1 VVKVSVDRPDDD
13 DLCLQSADAR
23 EVPAPDEAGRSGT
36 DVPGERASQLEA
48 HADLRAKADAAYR
61 AQAIDAGCNR
71 VQETEETVVTPAMR
85 RIEAQDPN
93 RSLVG
98 LEFRLKGRERLSEKV
113 AFDMT
118 KKGITP
124 DEAFAGVKDA
134 IRYTFQ
140 YREDVYTS
148 CVYSDCNRLAAE
160 GFELVERRNSWAK
173 EEYKGINSRWRSPEI
188 GQLFEVQ
195 FHTEASFE
203 AKQET
208 HWAYER
214 LRSGIPAEE
223 QKRLDQFQR
232 DVAARVPI
240 PPSAPDIPD
249 YP

>member
-1 VVKVSVDRPDDD
+1 MSVDRPDDD
-13 DLCLQSADAR
+13 DLRFPSADAH
-23 EVPAPDEAGRSGT
+23 EVPAPDEADRSGT
-36 DVPGERASQLEA
+36 NVPGERASQLAA

-61 AQAIDAGCNR
+61 AQAIDVGCNR
-71 VQETEETVVTPAMR
+71 VRETEEAVVTPAMR
-85 RIEAQDPN
+85 RIETQDPN

-113 AFDMT
+113 AFDMI

-140 YREDVYTS
+140 YREDAYTS
-148 CVYSDCNRLAAE
+148 GVYSDCNRLEAE

-173 EEYKGINSRWRSPEI
+173 EEYKGINSRWRSPES

-195 FHTEASFE
+195 FHTQASFE
-203 AKQET
+203 AKQQT

-232 DVAARVPI
+232 DVAAGVPI